1 MNGKACS
8 LAVILL
14 GVVLAAGAGHSETLW
29 CIGVPD
35 GQYKEL
41 AIAGRHADYVARF
54 PNDVVFRVPRSKPDQ
69 DWPYIQPGPGD
80 AWAGGRAHPFRIEFR
95 LNSKPHGAYRLNI
108 FLVDTHST
116 SPPVLEI
123 NVNGRSKHTF
133 QLPAGGGNGALTDP
147 KAGRKHSIPVV
158 FPADA
163 LNKGS
168 NVITLTAIENSWL
181 LYDAILLES
190 GVPGDGPDVSTIE
203 ASSSPFFRSED
214 GELRQAIRVKV
225 NNPGLEGDCELALSG
240 ARQESRKV
248 HLVQG
253 ENAFTILVK
262 PFERAEAVRVTMTTA
277 ARKKEADLE
286 GRPERKWKIYVAPS
300 AHTDIGYT
308 DLQEKIFERHNSN
321 TAAALKA
328 CETHPDFKW
337 NLEVFAQA
345 DWYRKQGDEALK
357 TLEQRIIEGR
367 IGLTSLYL
375 NMLTGLCSGEEMVKV
390 LEPAQTFGRAHSVPV
405 TVATLTD
412 VPTAVGTLP
421 MFLKQ
426 AGVKYFVEGINED
439 RGPVFKYADK
449 RMIQSPFWWEGLD
462 GSRVMAVF
470 TRGYAQAGAI
480 GLRDGVE
487 MLEQR
492 LPGWINALDRP
503 DYPCDALYA
512 NGAFSDNE
520 SVTTRYIEVARDW
533 NKAWEFPQIIVARA
547 DEFFQYVDQHFG
559 QTLPVFHGD
568 MGSYWEDGAA
578 SSANQ
583 TGMNRVAKARLN
595 AAERWFALAAV
606 HDPTCEFPRADF
618 AKAWE
623 DAIYYDEHTWGA
635 AGSISDPKGVQTVK
649 QWDYKASYAR
659 RASEKAQQ
667 LFQSSGQDAFNRLT
681 QIKSAGSDG
690 ANYVTVQNTCSWP
703 RDILVGVRCSGK
715 DSFLEG
721 PGHGGPVPALQVE
734 EGLVFEA
741 KHVPPLGYRRYK
753 LGTRGGELKGTPLL
767 REGADAYTWESP
779 RFRYRIDPK
788 TGAFASIEELGPHRE
803 WVDASSGYGVNQ
815 FLYVTGGN
823 GTSLIHPGA
832 KPAPPLQPV
841 SHAKANVAAFANGS
855 DLAILRID
863 REGANV
869 PSVQTF
875 CVIRADGRM
884 ELLNRVLKEETTE
897 KEAGYFAFPFRLD
910 APDKCRTFFDL
921 PYGIVEADKEQ
932 PPGADREWYAANTFA
947 SVSDDR
953 IAAYVATREAPLF
966 TVGNMVRGAWPG
978 KVDNN
983 RGTIFA
989 YVFNNYWHTNYKA
1002 SQGGKIPFTFSIK
1015 LSENGFDPV
1024 LATRFGAEAQCLAA
1038 DDGKDTI
1045 DQVVR
1050 PGGSP
1055 RHAEESFFKMDD
1067 GPVMLAELTQGN
1079 DGRLLARLYNP
1090 SYEAASTLLEFPRLR
1105 IKNAWKTDLFGQHE
1119 EALRVSRNPVDVQV
1133 PARGIV
1139 TLALETQPK

>member
-14 GVVLAAGAGHSETLW
+14 GVVLVAGAGQAETLW
-29 CIGVPD
+29 TIGVPD

-69 DWPYIQPGPGD
+69 DWPFIQPGPGD

-95 LNSKPHGAYRLNI
+95 LNSKPHGGYRLNI

-133 QLPAGGGNGALTDP
+133 QLPAGGGDGALTDP

-163 LNKGS
+163 LNKGP
-168 NVITLTAIENSWL
+168 NVITLTAVEHSWL

-190 GVPGDGPDVSTIE
+190 GVPGDGPDVSAIE
-203 ASSSPFFRSED
+203 ASSSPFFRSEN
-214 GELRQAIRVKV
+214 GELRQAIRLKA
-225 NNPGLEGDCELALSG
+225 NNLGLEGDCEIALSG
-240 ARQESRKV
+240 ARQESRQV
-248 HLVQG
+248 HLVEG

-262 PFERAEAVRVTMTTA
+262 PFERPEAVHVTMTTP

-308 DLQEKIFERHNSN
+308 DLQERIFERHNSN

-345 DWYRKQGDEALK
+345 DWYRKQGDDAFK

-390 LEPAQTFGRAHSVPV
+390 LEPAQSFGRAHNVPV

-421 MFLKQ
+421 MFLNQ
-426 AGVKYFVEGINED
+426 AGVKYFAEGINED

-470 TRGYAQAGAI
+470 TRGYAQAGAL

-487 MLEQR
+487 ALERR
-492 LPGWINALDRP
+492 LPGWIQALDQP

-520 SVTTRYIEVARDW
+520 SVTTRYIEVASDW

-547 DEFFQYVDQHFG
+547 DEFFQYVDQNFA
-559 QTLPVFHGD
+559 QDLPVFRGD

-578 SSANQ
+578 SSAYE
-583 TGMNRVAKARLN
+583 TGMNRTAKARLN
-595 AAERWFALAAV
+595 IAERWFALTAAQ
-606 HDPTCEFPRADF
+606 DPKFEFPRADF

-623 DAIYYDEHTWGA
+623 DAMYYDEHTWGA
-635 AGSISDPKGVQTVK
+635 AGSISDPRGEQTVK
-649 QWDYKASYAR
+649 QWEYKASYAR
-659 RASEKAQQ
+659 RATEMATN
-667 LFQSSGQDAFNRLT
+667 LFQRCGQEILDKKRQSGSRGEDGGNYLVVFNE
-681 QIKSAGSDG
+681 
-690 ANYVTVQNTCSWP
+690 CSWP
-703 RDILVGVRCSGK
+703 RDIEVPIADGGK
-715 DSFLEG
+715 TRFF
-721 PGHGGPVPALQVE
+721 V
-734 EGLVFEA
+734 A
-741 KHVPPLGYRRYK
+741 KQVPPMGYRHRK
-753 LGTRGGELKGTPLL
+753 SEALKADPEWASLL
-767 REGADAYTWESP
+767 HKGPDQYTWETPS
-779 RFRYRIDPK
+779 FRYRIDPK
-788 TGAFASIEELGPHRE
+788 TGAFSSIEDLRTHRE

-815 FLYVTGGN
+815 FLYVTGGKD
-823 GTSLIHPGA
+823 TSLVHPGA
-832 KPAPPLQPV
+832 KAAPALQPV
-841 SHAKANVAAFANGS
+841 SHVETEVQMLPAAAGF
-855 DLAILRID
+855 L
-863 REGANV
+863 
-869 PSVQTF
+869 PSLNIVRKGPGLP
-875 CVIRADGRM
+875 CVTTTCWFLPDGHLQ
-884 ELLNRVLKEETTE
+884 LLNRVVKEETTE
-897 KEAGYFAFPFRLD
+897 KEAGYFAFPFKLD
-910 APDKCRTFFDL
+910 APDNARTFFDL
-921 PYGIVEADKEQ
+921 PYGIVEADREQ
-932 PPGADREWYAANTFA
+932 PPGADREWYAANSFA
-947 SVSDDR
+947 AVSDDE

-966 TVGNMVRGAWPG
+966 TVGNMNRGAWPA

-983 RGTIFA
+983 RGTVFA

-1002 SQGGKIPFTFSIK
+1002 SQGGRTPFSIPFSFAIK
-1015 LSENGFDPV
+1015 LTDRGFDPV
-1024 LATRFGAEAQCLAA
+1024 AATRFGCEHLMGDPVLHIVPAR
-1038 DDGKDTI
+1038 G
-1045 DQVVR
+1045 
-1050 PGGSP
+1050 
-1055 RHAEESFFKMDD
+1055 AEESLIKMDD
-1067 GPVMLAELTQGN
+1067 GPVMLAELTQ
-1079 DGRLLARLYNP
+1079 DDSGRLLARLYNP
-1090 SYEAASTLLEFPRLR
+1090 SDEAASTSLEFPRLR
-1105 IKNAWKTDLFGQHE
+1105 IKNAWKTDLFGHNE
-1119 EALRVSRNPVDVQV
+1119 EAIPVKLGRKIPASV
-1133 PARGIV
+1133 PARGIA
-1139 TLALETQPK
+1139 TLVIETQAK